1 MATPSSRSPE
11 RAVPRLD
18 RRQRQ
23 RARTIDEAL
32 EHALEIMTEHGVG
45 ALTVSEMARRMGIRG
60 PSLYKYF
67 PSLHAVYD
75 LAFARG
81 LAAHHQAIWTAIEQL
96 PRGVQRLRAAT
107 RATVAW
113 CVSNPALAQLMF
125 WRPVP
130 GFAPSPTT
138 FQASESD
145 MGDMRAELAQAV
157 RLGQLDE
164 AADSSDAVRLL
175 TVVMSGL
182 VSQQMANEPG
192 MPYVTGAF
200 TRLTDEAFEMFLA
213 HYQRRGGDHANPR
226 S

>member
-1 MATPSSRSPE
+1 MATTSGRPLQ
-11 RAVPRLD
+11 RAVPSLN

-32 EHALEIMTEHGVG
+32 DHALEIMTEHGVG

-81 LAAHHQAIWTAIEQL
+81 LASHHQSIWAAIEPL
-96 PRGVQRLRAAT
+96 PRGVQRIRAAT

-113 CVSNPALAQLMF
+113 CVSNPALAQLMY

-138 FQASESD
+138 FQASVND
-145 MGDMRAELAQAV
+145 MGDMHAELAEAV

-164 AADSSDAVRLL
+164 AADSPDAVRLL

-182 VSQQMANEPG
+182 ISQQMANEPG
-192 MPYVTGAF
+192 MPYETGVF

-213 HYQRRGGDHANPR
+213 RYQCRGGDHANSR